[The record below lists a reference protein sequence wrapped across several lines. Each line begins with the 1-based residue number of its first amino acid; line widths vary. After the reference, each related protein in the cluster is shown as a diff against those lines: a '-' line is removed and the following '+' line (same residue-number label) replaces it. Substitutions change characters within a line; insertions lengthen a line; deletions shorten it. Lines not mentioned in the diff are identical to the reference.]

1 MSFSRDSNSNG
12 IVSYRLQQDS
22 FLFSID
28 HYSGEIRLK
37 NRPERYLSMNAL
49 DILNYWKNTENSSCQ
64 EKVLIHACLT
74 LYRLEARYEVV
85 VVASDEG
92 VASERRSAT
101 ASVTILGLDS
111 RDKGPPCSQ
120 VQGL

>member
-1 MSFSRDSNSNG
+1 M
-12 IVSYRLQQDS
+12 SYRLQQDS

-49 DILNYWKNTENSSCQ
+49 ETIYYGKSTENSNCQ
-64 EKVLIHACLT
+64 EKVLIHACFT
-74 LYRLEARYEVV
+74 LCRLEARYEVV

-111 RDKGPPCSQ
+111 KDKGPPCSKVHESQ
-120 VQGL
+120 PLSTS

>member
-1 MSFSRDSNSNG
+1 LPFSRDSNSNG

-49 DILNYWKNTENSSCQ
+49 
-64 EKVLIHACLT
+64 EKYRKQQPPTKSADPCMFYT
-74 LYRLEARYEVV
+74 LQA
-85 VVASDEG
+85 
-92 VASERRSAT
+92 
-101 ASVTILGLDS
+101 
-111 RDKGPPCSQ
+111 
-120 VQGL
+120 

>member
-1 MSFSRDSNSNG
+1 VNSFLKYCYIVLVVRLTLSFSRDSNSNG

-49 DILNYWKNTENSSCQ
+49 DIIYHWK
-64 EKVLIHACLT
+64 I
-74 LYRLEARYEVV
+74 
-85 VVASDEG
+85 
-92 VASERRSAT
+92 
-101 ASVTILGLDS
+101 
-111 RDKGPPCSQ
+111 
-120 VQGL
+120 

>member
-1 MSFSRDSNSNG
+1 LALNSFSKYCCVVLEVRVTLSFSRDSNSNG

-49 DILNYWKNTENSSCQ
+49 
-64 EKVLIHACLT
+64 EK
-74 LYRLEARYEVV
+74 YR
-85 VVASDEG
+85 
-92 VASERRSAT
+92 
-101 ASVTILGLDS
+101 
-111 RDKGPPCSQ
+111 K
-120 VQGL
+120 

>member
-1 MSFSRDSNSNG
+1 MNSFLKYCYIVLVVRLTLSFSRDSNSNG

-49 DILNYWKNTENSSCQ
+49 DIIYHWK
-64 EKVLIHACLT
+64 I
-74 LYRLEARYEVV
+74 
-85 VVASDEG
+85 
-92 VASERRSAT
+92 
-101 ASVTILGLDS
+101 
-111 RDKGPPCSQ
+111 
-120 VQGL
+120 